1 MIENIR
7 LSFQGI
13 WSHKMRSFLTMLGI
27 IIGIASIISI
37 VSTIKGTNEQIKKNL
52 IGSGTNTVQI
62 QLYQGDYQYEM
73 LYNGLPDGIPVRDET
88 TMEKIKSVKNVED
101 AAFYTSRS
109 DYNNSVY
116 YGNNGISGSQVFG
129 VDNSYFTTNGLV
141 LKSGRTFVDSDFT
154 DFHAAAIID
163 ADTADSLFDGE
174 NPIGKT
180 IEISSI
186 PFTVVGVVDEDSKF
200 EPVINSIDEYYTY
213 YSDSSASRIFVPSSM
228 WPALY
233 SFDEPQNVAI
243 RVSNTEA
250 MTDAG
255 KAVAEIMNTNVTNSE
270 IKYQAQDLLKQAQ
283 DLQDLSSST
292 NSQLIWIASISL
304 LVGGIGVMNIMLVSV
319 TERTREIG
327 LKKAI
332 GAKKSRILWQFL
344 TEAAVLTSLG
354 GIVGVGA
361 GIGLAA
367 IISRVTSAPVAISVP
382 SIIIAVVFSMVIGI
396 IFGLLK
402 HNVRYEDLDTMDE
415 ATWDQVIQ
423 YGIEFAAEV
432 CKSFNNSVSK
442 EFAEAR
448 KYQP

>member
-129 VDNSYFTTNGLV
+129 VDNNYFTTNGLV

-180 IEISSI
+180 IEISGI
-186 PFTVVGVVDEDSKF
+186 PFTVVGIVDEDSKF

-213 YSDSSASRIFVPSSM
+213 YSNSSASRIFVPSSM

-396 IFGLLK
+396 IFGLLPSLK
-402 HNVRYEDLDTMDE
+402 TAHPSTPKSAHTIRLFTQTSSKCTCE
-415 ATWDQVIQ
+415 A
-423 YGIEFAAEV
+423 
-432 CKSFNNSVSK
+432 
-442 EFAEAR
+442 
-448 KYQP
+448 

>member
-27 IIGIASIISI
+27 IIGIASIITI
-37 VSTIKGTNEQIKKNL
+37 ISTIKGTNEQIKKNL

-186 PFTVVGVVDEDSKF
+186 PFTVVGIVDEDSKF

-255 KAVAEIMNTNVTNSE
+255 KAVAEIMNTNVTNGE

-396 IFGLLK
+396 IFGLLPSFK
-402 HNVRYEDLDTMDE
+402 
-415 ATWDQVIQ
+415 
-423 YGIEFAAEV
+423 AANLNPIDALRHE
-432 CKSFNNSVSK
+432 
-442 EFAEAR
+442 
-448 KYQP
+448 

>member
-116 YGNNGISGSQVFG
+116 YGNNSISGSQIFG

-186 PFTVVGVVDEDSKF
+186 PFTVVGIVDEDSKF

-213 YSDSSASRIFVPSSM
+213 YSNSSASRIFVPSSM

-396 IFGLLK
+396 IFGLLPSFK
-402 HNVRYEDLDTMDE
+402 
-415 ATWDQVIQ
+415 
-423 YGIEFAAEV
+423 AANLNPIAALRHE
-432 CKSFNNSVSK
+432 
-442 EFAEAR
+442 
-448 KYQP
+448 

>member
-116 YGNNGISGSQVFG
+116 YGNNSISGSQVFG

-186 PFTVVGVVDEDSKF
+186 PFTVVGIVDEDSKF

-213 YSDSSASRIFVPSSM
+213 YSNSSASRIFVPSSM

-233 SFDEPQNVAI
+233 SFDEPQNVDI

-361 GIGLAA
+361 GIGLAE

-396 IFGLLK
+396 IFGLLPSFK
-402 HNVRYEDLDTMDE
+402 
-415 ATWDQVIQ
+415 
-423 YGIEFAAEV
+423 AANLNPIDALRHE
-432 CKSFNNSVSK
+432 
-442 EFAEAR
+442 
-448 KYQP
+448 

>member
-180 IEISSI
+180 IQISSI

-396 IFGLLK
+396 IFGLLPSFK
-402 HNVRYEDLDTMDE
+402 
-415 ATWDQVIQ
+415 
-423 YGIEFAAEV
+423 AANLNPIDALRHE
-432 CKSFNNSVSK
+432 
-442 EFAEAR
+442 
-448 KYQP
+448 

>member
-233 SFDEPQNVAI
+233 SFDEPHNVAI

-396 IFGLLK
+396 IFGLLPSFK
-402 HNVRYEDLDTMDE
+402 
-415 ATWDQVIQ
+415 
-423 YGIEFAAEV
+423 AANLNPIDALRHE
-432 CKSFNNSVSK
+432 
-442 EFAEAR
+442 
-448 KYQP
+448 

>member
-180 IEISSI
+180 IEISGI
-186 PFTVVGVVDEDSKF
+186 PFTVVGIVDEDSKF

-213 YSDSSASRIFVPSSM
+213 YSNSSASRIFVPSSM

-396 IFGLLK
+396 IFGLHPSFK
-402 HNVRYEDLDTMDE
+402 
-415 ATWDQVIQ
+415 
-423 YGIEFAAEV
+423 AANLNPIDALRHE
-432 CKSFNNSVSK
+432 
-442 EFAEAR
+442 
-448 KYQP
+448 

>member
-129 VDNSYFTTNGLV
+129 VDNRYFTTNGLV

-186 PFTVVGVVDEDSKF
+186 PFTVVGIVDEDSKF

-213 YSDSSASRIFVPSSM
+213 YSNSSASRIFVPSSM

-361 GIGLAA
+361 GIGLAE

-396 IFGLLK
+396 IFGLLPSFK
-402 HNVRYEDLDTMDE
+402 
-415 ATWDQVIQ
+415 
-423 YGIEFAAEV
+423 AANLNPIDALRSE
-432 CKSFNNSVSK
+432 
-442 EFAEAR
+442 
-448 KYQP
+448 

>member
-186 PFTVVGVVDEDSKF
+186 PFTVVGIVDEDSKF

-319 TERTREIG
+319 TERTSEIG

-332 GAKKSRILWQFL
+332 GAKKRSVLTQFL
-344 TEAAVLTSLG
+344 TEAVVLTSLG
-354 GIVGVGA
+354 GIIGVIA
-361 GIGLAA
+361 GNILAQV
-367 IISRVTSAPVAISVP
+367 IHKVSGTPVAISIPAILISVL
-382 SIIIAVVFSMVIGI
+382 FSMVIGI
-396 IFGLLK
+396 VFGLLPSVQAA
-402 HNVRYEDLDTMDE
+402 NLDPIDALRHE
-415 ATWDQVIQ
+415 
-423 YGIEFAAEV
+423 
-432 CKSFNNSVSK
+432 
-442 EFAEAR
+442 
-448 KYQP
+448 

>member
-186 PFTVVGVVDEDSKF
+186 PFTVVGIVDEDSKF

-243 RVSNTEA
+243 RVSNTES

-361 GIGLAA
+361 GIGLAE

-396 IFGLLK
+396 IFGLLPSFK
-402 HNVRYEDLDTMDE
+402 
-415 ATWDQVIQ
+415 
-423 YGIEFAAEV
+423 AANLNPIDALRHE
-432 CKSFNNSVSK
+432 
-442 EFAEAR
+442 
-448 KYQP
+448 

>member
-88 TMEKIKSVKNVED
+88 TMEKIKSAKNVED

-186 PFTVVGVVDEDSKF
+186 PFTVVGIVDEDSKF

-255 KAVAEIMNTNVTNSE
+255 KAVAEIMNANVTNSE

-361 GIGLAA
+361 GIGLAE

-396 IFGLLK
+396 IFGLLPSFK
-402 HNVRYEDLDTMDE
+402 
-415 ATWDQVIQ
+415 
-423 YGIEFAAEV
+423 AANLNPIDALRHE
-432 CKSFNNSVSK
+432 
-442 EFAEAR
+442 
-448 KYQP
+448 

>member
-13 WSHKMRSFLTMLGI
+13 WSHKMRSFLTMVGI

-396 IFGLLK
+396 IFGLLPSFK
-402 HNVRYEDLDTMDE
+402 
-415 ATWDQVIQ
+415 
-423 YGIEFAAEV
+423 AANLNPIDALRHE
-432 CKSFNNSVSK
+432 
-442 EFAEAR
+442 
-448 KYQP
+448 

>member
-129 VDNSYFTTNGLV
+129 VDNGYFTTNGLV

-213 YSDSSASRIFVPSSM
+213 YSNSSASRIFVPSSM

-396 IFGLLK
+396 IFGLLPSFK
-402 HNVRYEDLDTMDE
+402 
-415 ATWDQVIQ
+415 
-423 YGIEFAAEV
+423 AANLNPIDALRHE
-432 CKSFNNSVSK
+432 
-442 EFAEAR
+442 
-448 KYQP
+448 

>member
-255 KAVAEIMNTNVTNSE
+255 KAVAEIMNTNVTNGE

-396 IFGLLK
+396 IFGLLPSFK
-402 HNVRYEDLDTMDE
+402 
-415 ATWDQVIQ
+415 
-423 YGIEFAAEV
+423 AANLNPIDALRHE
-432 CKSFNNSVSK
+432 
-442 EFAEAR
+442 
-448 KYQP
+448 

>member
-186 PFTVVGVVDEDSKF
+186 PFTVVGIVDEDSKF

-396 IFGLLK
+396 IFGLLPSFK
-402 HNVRYEDLDTMDE
+402 
-415 ATWDQVIQ
+415 
-423 YGIEFAAEV
+423 AANLNPVDALRHE
-432 CKSFNNSVSK
+432 
-442 EFAEAR
+442 
-448 KYQP
+448 

>member
-88 TMEKIKSVKNVED
+88 TMGKIKSVKNVED

-129 VDNSYFTTNGLV
+129 IDNSYFTTNGLV

-180 IEISSI
+180 IEISGI
-186 PFTVVGVVDEDSKF
+186 PFTVVGIVDEDSKF

-213 YSDSSASRIFVPSSM
+213 YSNNSASRIFVPSSM

-367 IISRVTSAPVAISVP
+367 IISHVTSAPVAISVP

-396 IFGLLK
+396 IFGLLPSFK
-402 HNVRYEDLDTMDE
+402 
-415 ATWDQVIQ
+415 
-423 YGIEFAAEV
+423 AANLNPIDALRHE
-432 CKSFNNSVSK
+432 
-442 EFAEAR
+442 
-448 KYQP
+448 

>member
-116 YGNNGISGSQVFG
+116 YGNNSVSGSQIFG

-154 DFHAAAIID
+154 NFHAAAIID

-186 PFTVVGVVDEDSKF
+186 PFTVVGIVDEDSKF

-213 YSDSSASRIFVPSSM
+213 YSNSSASRIFVPSSM

-396 IFGLLK
+396 IFGLLPSFK
-402 HNVRYEDLDTMDE
+402 
-415 ATWDQVIQ
+415 
-423 YGIEFAAEV
+423 AANLNPIDALRHE
-432 CKSFNNSVSK
+432 
-442 EFAEAR
+442 
-448 KYQP
+448 

>member
-163 ADTADSLFDGE
+163 AGTADSLFDGE

-213 YSDSSASRIFVPSSM
+213 YSNSSASRIFVPSSM

-361 GIGLAA
+361 GIGLAE

-396 IFGLLK
+396 IFGLLPSFK
-402 HNVRYEDLDTMDE
+402 
-415 ATWDQVIQ
+415 
-423 YGIEFAAEV
+423 AANLNPIDALRHE
-432 CKSFNNSVSK
+432 
-442 EFAEAR
+442 
-448 KYQP
+448 

>member
-62 QLYQGDYQYEM
+62 QMYQGDYQYEM

-180 IEISSI
+180 IEISGI
-186 PFTVVGVVDEDSKF
+186 PFTVVGIVDEDSKF

-304 LVGGIGVMNIMLVSV
+304 LVGGSGVMNIMLVSV

-396 IFGLLK
+396 IFGLLPSFK
-402 HNVRYEDLDTMDE
+402 
-415 ATWDQVIQ
+415 
-423 YGIEFAAEV
+423 AANLNPIDALRHE
-432 CKSFNNSVSK
+432 
-442 EFAEAR
+442 
-448 KYQP
+448 

>member
-129 VDNSYFTTNGLV
+129 VDNRYFTTNGLV

-186 PFTVVGVVDEDSKF
+186 PFTVVGIVDEDSKF

-255 KAVAEIMNTNVTNSE
+255 KAVAEIMNANVTNSE

-304 LVGGIGVMNIMLVSV
+304 IVGGIGVMNIMLVSV

-396 IFGLLK
+396 IFGLLPSFK
-402 HNVRYEDLDTMDE
+402 
-415 ATWDQVIQ
+415 
-423 YGIEFAAEV
+423 AANLNPIDALRHE
-432 CKSFNNSVSK
+432 
-442 EFAEAR
+442 
-448 KYQP
+448 

>member
-116 YGNNGISGSQVFG
+116 YGDNGISGSQVFG

-186 PFTVVGVVDEDSKF
+186 PFTVVGIVDEDSKF

-255 KAVAEIMNTNVTNSE
+255 KAVAEIMNANVTNSE

-396 IFGLLK
+396 IFGLLPSFK
-402 HNVRYEDLDTMDE
+402 
-415 ATWDQVIQ
+415 
-423 YGIEFAAEV
+423 AANLNPIDALRHE
-432 CKSFNNSVSK
+432 
-442 EFAEAR
+442 
-448 KYQP
+448 

>member
-186 PFTVVGVVDEDSKF
+186 PFTVVGIVDEDSKF

-213 YSDSSASRIFVPSSM
+213 YSNSSASRIFVPSSM

-255 KAVAEIMNTNVTNSE
+255 KAVAEIMNTNVSNSE

-396 IFGLLK
+396 IFGLLPSFK
-402 HNVRYEDLDTMDE
+402 AANLNPIE
-415 ATWDQVIQ
+415 ALRRD
-423 YGIEFAAEV
+423 
-432 CKSFNNSVSK
+432 
-442 EFAEAR
+442 
-448 KYQP
+448 

>member
-186 PFTVVGVVDEDSKF
+186 PFTVVGIVDEDSKF

-255 KAVAEIMNTNVTNSE
+255 KVVAEIMNTNVTNSE

-396 IFGLLK
+396 IFGLLPSFK
-402 HNVRYEDLDTMDE
+402 
-415 ATWDQVIQ
+415 
-423 YGIEFAAEV
+423 AANLNPIDALRHE
-432 CKSFNNSVSK
+432 
-442 EFAEAR
+442 
-448 KYQP
+448 

>member
-186 PFTVVGVVDEDSKF
+186 PFTVVGIVDEDSKF

-213 YSDSSASRIFVPSSM
+213 YSNSSASRIFVPSSM

-255 KAVAEIMNTNVTNSE
+255 KAVAEIMNTNVTNGE

-396 IFGLLK
+396 IFGLLPSFK
-402 HNVRYEDLDTMDE
+402 
-415 ATWDQVIQ
+415 
-423 YGIEFAAEV
+423 AANLNPIDALRHE
-432 CKSFNNSVSK
+432 
-442 EFAEAR
+442 
-448 KYQP
+448 